1 MEGMTDRAYEILAHY
16 EALERRLNA
25 ENRKQQFRE
34 WAKAEEFR
42 VATKQTRLVGLMGRL

>member
-1 MEGMTDRAYEILAHY
+1 MESLTARAFEILAEYEIL
-16 EALERRLNA
+16 ERKLNA

-34 WAKAEEFR
+34 WAKSEEFR